1 MNLCRNISVLVGFFL
16 ALTLSLSL
24 AVGTVVDSSAIA
36 LESVVVSSTS
46 EYTVY
51 TLSYSEELDYKGKAD
66 EEFAVP
72 ESWRWIPLMFN
83 NSWQE
88 VTLKHCNWNVVGY
101 GEDEEGNHVAY
112 TDYPAILKKGE
123 KYTLEIVWELKL
135 YHDRKLPDFS
145 LEDSGAFDAIPPEL
159 VEEYTKAEGVWKNAV
174 LDERIQRTAFS
185 LKDPN
190 VLQTLYNI
198 IAWIGGHIRYW
209 CPDKAQYPEEVY
221 HTKKGECEDT
231 SNLIIALC
239 RILGIPAYLE
249 IGFGM
254 VPEWDVEALCYD
266 GHLHISQLNYYPN
279 GWARVYVPNIGWL
292 PVDWVACY
300 RHGGPRTPKGAIT
313 HAEILNPNF
322 CLYSICVHSDHI
334 RERKETFLGYVEGM
348 YWTLYDQ
355 EMYLDVNV
363 TLNHAD
369 PLLGSEEV
377 PWICRHLPLD

>member
-1 MNLCRNISVLVGFFL
+1 MNLCRNIAAVVGFFL

-24 AVGTVVDSSAIA
+24 TVGAVEYPPAIG
-36 LESVVVSSTS
+36 LESVIASSTS

-51 TLSYSEELDYKGKAD
+51 TLSYSEELDYRGKAD
-66 EEFAVP
+66 EEFEVP
-72 ESWRWIPLMFN
+72 ESWRWIPLMFS

-135 YHDRKLPDFS
+135 YHDRQLPDFS

-174 LDERIQRTAFS
+174 LDERIQRTAFG

-221 HTKKGECEDT
+221 HTRKGECEDT

-249 IGFGM
+249 TGFGM
-254 VPEWDVEALCYD
+254 DPEWDGEWSGGY
-266 GHLHISQLNYYPN
+266 LHFSWLNYYPTA
-279 GWARVYVPNIGWL
+279 WARVYVPNIGWL

-300 RHGGPRTPKGAIT
+300 RPGGPRTPKGAIT
-313 HAEILNPNF
+313 HAEILKPNF
-322 CLYSICVHSDHI
+322 CVYYINIHSDPI
-334 RERKETFLGYVEGM
+334 TVRKDIFLGWNEGM
-348 YWTLYDQ
+348 SQTRHEQ

-363 TLNHAD
+363 TLNHVD
-369 PLLGSEEV
+369 SLLGSKAV
-377 PWICRHLPLD
+377 PWGYQHLPSD